1 MHCHIQPRP
10 MLHND
15 ILKYV
20 LFPLLGPHDLCA
32 CSQVSKQW
40 HTAAMHVAKKQ
51 YSEYMLQHY
60 ACAGLYDA
68 YIAINKPA
76 PQAINLAIT
85 FGRDAFVQRCI
96 HDGHIP
102 EVTLS
107 NHNSIEAELLRDYL
121 NVSIT
126 MSRDNIFTML
136 YMRGG
141 WYFPNLLVTAAQKGN
156 LHACKQMFWK
166 HHPNLMEAIRVAHSG
181 SKYHIV
187 RYLDRGDG
195 YGDDLTTQ
203 NILASHMRCY
213 GEDEDVDDDTAGLE
227 LFS

>member
-1 MHCHIQPRP
+1 

-32 CSQVSKQW
+32 CAQVCRQW
-40 HTAAMHVAKKQ
+40 HDAAVYVAKKQ

-68 YIAINKPA
+68 YIAITEHAPA

-85 FGRDAFVQRCI
+85 FGRDAFISACI
-96 HDGHIP
+96 RDGHVP
-102 EVTLS
+102 EITLS
-107 NHNSIEAELLRDYL
+107 NCNSIEAELLRDYL
-121 NVSIT
+121 HVCIT
-126 MSRDNIFTML
+126 MSRDNMFTML
-136 YMRGG
+136 YMCGG
-141 WYFPNLLVTAAQKGN
+141 WYFPGLLITAAQKGN
-156 LHACKQMFWK
+156 LYACKQMFK
-166 HHPNLMEAIRVAHSG
+166 RHHPDLMEAIKVAYQG

-195 YGDDLTTQ
+195 YRDNNSTQ
-203 NILASHMRCY
+203 YILASHMRCY
-213 GEDEDVDDDTAGLE
+213 GEGEDLDDDTAALE